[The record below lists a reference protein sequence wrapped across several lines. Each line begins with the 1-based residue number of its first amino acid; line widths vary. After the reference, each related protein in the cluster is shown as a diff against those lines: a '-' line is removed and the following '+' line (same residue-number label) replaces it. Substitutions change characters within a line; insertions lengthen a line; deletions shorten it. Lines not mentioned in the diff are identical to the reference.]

1 MAAYTIQWIVCVWGG
16 GVGEAQGKV
25 GDDWKEVEN
34 KDERK

>member
-1 MAAYTIQWIVCVWGG
+1 MAAYTIQWIVCGGG